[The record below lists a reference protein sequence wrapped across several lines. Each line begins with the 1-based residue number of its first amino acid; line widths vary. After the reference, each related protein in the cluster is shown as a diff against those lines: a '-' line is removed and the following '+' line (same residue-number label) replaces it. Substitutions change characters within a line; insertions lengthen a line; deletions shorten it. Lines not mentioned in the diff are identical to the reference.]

1 MDDDTPTDDT
11 IQNQP
16 DTPRLTVID
25 GGGGGDQA
33 KAKPKPN
40 AKGNGNAKRRPLTAK
55 QEAFLAEM
63 IKGST
68 QADALRASRDCSKW
82 KPSAIYTEAN
92 RLMGHPEIHR
102 RLLAHQAS
110 VERSAASTALSE
122 RAERRAFVLE
132 GLEREAT
139 GAASDSAR
147 VAALV
152 ALGRTTDVGLFLDR
166 VETVTDRS
174 PDEVRQELEQR
185 LAALLGSTG

>member
-1 MDDDTPTDDT
+1 MDDETPENDT

-16 DTPRLTVID
+16 DPPKLTAID
-25 GGGGGDQA
+25 GGGGADQP
-33 KAKPKPN
+33 KAKPK
-40 AKGNGNAKRRPLTAK
+40 GNAKRRKLTAK
-55 QEAFLAEM
+55 QERFLAEM
-63 IKGST
+63 IKGRT
-68 QADALRASRDCSKW
+68 QADAYRMAYNAERSS
-82 KPSAIYTEAN
+82 PSAIYTEAG
-92 RLMGHPEIHR
+92 RLMGHPEIAR

-122 RAERRAFVLE
+122 RAERRTFVLE

>member
-1 MDDDTPTDDT
+1 MDDDTTENDT
-11 IQNQP
+11 P
-16 DTPRLTVID
+16 DGAPRLTVID
-25 GGGGGDQA
+25 GGAGMAGDGDEPQ
-33 KAKPKPN
+33 AKPK
-40 AKGNGNAKRRPLTAK
+40 GNAKRRPLTAK

-132 GLEREAT
+132 GLEREART
-139 GAASDSAR
+139 AASDSAR
-147 VAALV
+147 VQAL
-152 ALGRTTDVGLFLDR
+152 ALLGKTEGVQLF
-166 VETVTDRS
+166 TDRIEQVADRT
-174 PDEVRQELEQR
+174 PDEVRAELEQR
-185 LAALLGSTG
+185 LAALLGRTG

>member
-25 GGGGGDQA
+25 GGAGDDQ
-33 KAKPKPN
+33 AKPKPN
-40 AKGNGNAKRRPLTAK
+40 AKGKGNGKRRPLTAK

-132 GLEREAT
+132 GLEREART
-139 GAASDSAR
+139 AASDSAR
-147 VAALV
+147 VQAL
-152 ALGRTTDVGLFLDR
+152 ALLGKTQGVDLFTDR
-166 VETVTDRS
+166 VEQVADQS
-174 PDEVRQELEQR
+174 PDEVRAALEQR
-185 LAALLGSTG
+185 LAKLLGSTG

>member
-1 MDDDTPTDDT
+1 MDDEPPTDDT

-16 DTPRLTVID
+16 DTPHLTVID
-25 GGGGGDQA
+25 GGGGDDQ
-33 KAKPKPN
+33 AKPKPK
-40 AKGNGNAKRRPLTAK
+40 AKGKGNGKRRPLTAK

>member
-1 MDDDTPTDDT
+1 MS
-11 IQNQP
+11 
-16 DTPRLTVID
+16 
-25 GGGGGDQA
+25 GGGGDDQ
-33 KAKPKPN
+33 AKPK
-40 AKGNGNAKRRPLTAK
+40 AKGSAKRQKLTSK

-110 VERSAASTALSE
+110 VERSAASGALSE

-132 GLEREAT
+132 GLEREART
-139 GAASDSAR
+139 ATSDSAR
-147 VAALV
+147 VQAL
-152 ALGRTTDVGLFLDR
+152 ALLGKTQGVDLFTDR
-166 VETVTDRS
+166 VEQVGADLTA
-174 PDEVRQELEQR
+174 DEVRDELERR
-185 LAALLGSTG
+185 LQALLTGTG

>member
-1 MDDDTPTDDT
+1 MDDEPPKSDTF
-11 IQNQP
+11 QNQSDP
-16 DTPRLTVID
+16 PHLTVID
-25 GGGGGDQA
+25 GGGGDDQA
-33 KAKPKPN
+33 KAKPK
-40 AKGNGNAKRRPLTAK
+40 ASGKRRPLTAK
-55 QEAFLAEM
+55 QEGFLAEM

-102 RLLAHQAS
+102 RFLAHQAS

-132 GLEREAT
+132 GLEREART
-139 GAASDSAR
+139 AASDSAR
-147 VAALV
+147 VQAL
-152 ALGRTTDVGLFLDR
+152 ALLGKTSGVDLFTDR
-166 VETVTDRS
+166 VEQVGADLS
-174 PDEVRQELEQR
+174 PDEVRAELERR

>member
-1 MDDDTPTDDT
+1 MDDETPEDDT
-11 IQNQP
+11 NPNQP

-25 GGGGGDQA
+25 GGGGDDQA
-33 KAKPKPN
+33 KAKPK

-122 RAERRAFVLE
+122 KAERRAFVLE

-152 ALGRTTDVGLFLDR
+152 ALGKTSGVDLFTDR
-166 VETVTDRS
+166 VEQVADQS
-174 PDEVRQELEQR
+174 PDEVRAALEQR

>member
-1 MDDDTPTDDT
+1 MDDDSDSDAQAGP
-11 IQNQP
+11 P
-16 DTPRLTVID
+16 HLTVVEGGAGD
-25 GGGGGDQA
+25 GDGDEPQ
-33 KAKPKPN
+33 AKPK
-40 AKGNGNAKRRPLTAK
+40 GNAKRRPLTAK

-110 VERSAASTALSE
+110 VERSAASGALSE

-132 GLEREAT
+132 GLEREART
-139 GAASDSAR
+139 ATSDSAR
-147 VAALV
+147 VQAL
-152 ALGRTTDVGLFLDR
+152 ALLGKTQGVDLFTDR
-166 VETVTDRS
+166 VEQVGADLTA
-174 PDEVRQELEQR
+174 DEVRDELERR
-185 LAALLGSTG
+185 LQALLTGTG